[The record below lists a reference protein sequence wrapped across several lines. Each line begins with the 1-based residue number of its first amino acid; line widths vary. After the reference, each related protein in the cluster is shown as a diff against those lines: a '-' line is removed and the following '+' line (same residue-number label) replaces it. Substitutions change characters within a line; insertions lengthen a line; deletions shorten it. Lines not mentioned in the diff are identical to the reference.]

1 MSLQTERVLLESKI
15 NALEK
20 ERRILFLE
28 VDMYV
33 VNIRMETSPSLEV
46 EDINVDKIKL
56 AVSLLDKTVVRIREI
71 TAEILRL
78 SKSL

>member
-1 MSLQTERVLLESKI
+1 MSLQTERILLESKI

-20 ERRILFLE
+20 ERRVLFLE

-46 EDINVDKIKL
+46 NEIDIDKIKTT
-56 AVSLLDKTVVRIREI
+56 VSLMDRAIARIHEI
-71 TAEILRL
+71 TADILRL

>member
-20 ERRILFLE
+20 ERRVLFLE

-56 AVSLLDKTVVRIREI
+56 AVSLLDKTIVRIREI

>member
-20 ERRILFLE
+20 ERRVLFLE

-46 EDINVDKIKL
+46 DDINVDKIKL
-56 AVSLLDKTVVRIREI
+56 AVSLLDKTIARIREI